1 MTGISYPEGGII
13 LVPLRQ
19 LGIPFQ
25 FLQRTRNRN
34 AVLATA
40 SKKSD
45 KNLPLSVLWN
55 CQLSRYS
62 VGHGHIV
69 IWSLAQSLRRFQLVP
84 FATKCLKQAGRSW
97 HLEVVS
103 KSDFFPLGS
112 LRKGLEMYHWFSW
125 NLLCR
130 PGQLK
135 LIKIWLALPPEFWK
149 WRLPCWTQTW
159 FCHSVLLYRPG
170 CPWIQSSCISLPD
183 GFVCYNTP
191 GSLMFHVDKNKT
203 NKKPDRITTL
213 FMKM

>member
-103 KSDFFPLGS
+103 KSDFFSPLVLWERDLKCIIGFPGTCYVDQGS
-112 LRKGLEMYHWFSW
+112 S
-125 NLLCR
+125 NS
-130 PGQLK
+130 
-135 LIKIWLALPPEFWK
+135 KIWLALPPEFWK

-159 FCHSVLLYRPG
+159 ICHSVLLNRPG

>member
-1 MTGISYPEGGII
+1 MASGSS
-13 LVPLRQ
+13 
-19 LGIPFQ
+19 FQ
-25 FLQRTRNRN
+25 
-34 AVLATA
+34 
-40 SKKSD
+40 
-45 KNLPLSVLWN
+45 
-55 CQLSRYS
+55 
-62 VGHGHIV
+62 
-69 IWSLAQSLRRFQLVP
+69 IWF
-84 FATKCLKQAGRSW
+84 
-97 HLEVVS
+97 
-103 KSDFFPLGS
+103 FFPLSS

-213 FMKM
+213 FMKMQRHSKPQGNCFLFIRRTSTVECYTLKPCCKLFFSLTSPFTI